1 VQEDEPLAEDAY
13 GTTPVWT
20 TKREPNGEAHI
31 VEYYL
36 LVVADRNVTK
46 LNPWDNFEG
55 AKPPLGFSPSHVGV
69 NSSTLP

>member
-1 VQEDEPLAEDAY
+1 MERRRFGP
-13 GTTPVWT
+13 
-20 TKREPNGEAHI
+20 TKRGPNDEAHI

-36 LVVADRNVTK
+36 IVVADRKVTK

-69 NSSTLP
+69 NSSTLATREYKGHPD